1 MLITEDEK
9 LRIKSLYGLIN
20 EAPTISKDE
29 RCWYYQQVSKNG
41 IQPNAGDIQQFLINI
56 GYNIGLD
63 YAFGDQT
70 AAAFGTFAYG
80 GNAGINTVVK
90 LWQKM
95 KSEGK
100 NVGNTPGFGP
110 MMATEVASMIKTI
123 STNSVKSCNA
133 FTPPNKTYGT
143 DSKVSLTAKVKNIP
157 AFWQTPSGWDGVG
170 ARPGTNPR
178 FDNLESGYWKKT
190 RAEATYLYSDYN
202 WNYNTKVYPV
212 PRKYTNSEIQSMVP
226 VGYRINDSGR
236 IIPPTQTYKT
246 ESSTSEDPYEK
257 ERMNALIDQNR
268 SVKSDYL
275 GKGGKFETETNNM
288 LGKDKSVVTKIVE
301 TPEIEKARE
310 IVLNMYKFNSELSN
324 QKSEIQRYCNPL
336 MLTATKPGIIT
347 TDATHRYISPDEVCL
362 DAGGLWV
369 RTEGSQKIC
378 GCRDLTAPSINYEN
392 VSMLDGVSV
401 RYSAKKMLGY
411 QLSQRKDFDVKDVRD
426 WADLINEVTPYL
438 SIPLAIIGGPALGIS
453 KLTLEGLLLAID
465 MVDAAAYL
473 VKGDTYGMGL
483 ALTFGVIGAPNII
496 KKIPAVKAFTDGSK
510 QSIYKFANEF
520 STAVK
525 TGGDALDKYKGVV
538 KGFVDN
544 SKWISDTVK
553 KNLKVGVKVAA
564 NVAGVLPRLLKLTG
578 KQLVKLVVYLAKT
591 NVLPISFLRN
601 FVVNVAGSFFAWD
614 TIAYFLGICNSM
626 PLESVNEMLKQI
638 ESVKVKAKNH
648 PLGLTEEDNDILDSE
663 PWRITVMFA
672 QTMSEFQALSTPC
685 EKIGFYNEL
694 KEKLKNKDVSDSIK
708 KIDDSTKETKNWI
721 KDVISAV
728 NGVYTETSMFDYTI
742 YAIQC
747 TLQHFLSSKKIDN
760 ITITNWGVLDQSTKD
775 AIKEFKKYAGIT
787 NNTDTVDGQL
797 SDKLVTY
804 IDNIVGDIKN
814 YDNRPFDDGSVKK
827 HLNDILGSL
836 PSVQAES
843 PVMVEIISTLDDA
856 SNKEKK
862 VIYDDFEKMVD
873 PSNLMDAIYKIKPD
887 SSDEDNNK

>member
-1 MLITEDEK
+1 MGKLLITEDEI

-20 EAPTISKDE
+20 EAATISKDE
-29 RCWYYQQVSKNG
+29 RCWYYLQISKNG

-63 YAFGDQT
+63 YSFGNET
-70 AAAFGTFAYG
+70 ATAFGTFAYG
-80 GNAGINTVVK
+80 RNAGINTVTK

-95 KSEGK
+95 KSNGK
-100 NVGNTPGFGP
+100 SVGNTPGFGP
-110 MMATEVASMIKTI
+110 MMATAVASMIKTI
-123 STNSVKSCNA
+123 STNSVKSCST

-143 DSKVSLTAKVKNIP
+143 DSKVSLTEKVKNIP

-178 FDNLESGYWKKT
+178 FDNLNSTYWKKT

-202 WNYNTKVYPV
+202 WNYNTKVYPA

-226 VGYRINDSGR
+226 IGYTLKGSSLEKIDLG
-236 IIPPTQTYKT
+236 
-246 ESSTSEDPYEK
+246 STSEDPYERD
-257 ERMNALIDQNR
+257 RMNAAIDQNR
-268 SVKSDYL
+268 SMKSDYL
-275 GKGGKFETETNNM
+275 GKGGKFETQTKAMMGKNN
-288 LGKDKSVVTKIVE
+288 VVE
-301 TPEIEKARE
+301 TPTEIKETQE
-310 IVLNMYKFNSELSN
+310 MIINMFKFNTELST
-324 QKSEIQRYCNPL
+324 QPEKIKKYCNPL

-347 TDATHRYISPDEVCL
+347 TDATHRYISPDEACL

-369 RTEGSQKIC
+369 RSEGSQRIC

-392 VSMLDGVSV
+392 VSMLEGVSV

-411 QLSQRKDFDVKDVRD
+411 QLSKRKDFDVKDVRD
-426 WADLINEVTPYL
+426 WADLVNEVTPYL
-438 SIPLAIIGGPALGIS
+438 SIPLAVIGGPALGMEA
-453 KLTLEGLLLAID
+453 LTLEGLLLAID
-465 MVDAAAYL
+465 MVDAAAYI

-483 ALTFGVIGAPNII
+483 AATFGVIGAPNII

-520 STAVK
+520 SSALK
-525 TGGDALDKYKGVV
+525 TGGEALDKYKGVV

-544 SKWISDTVK
+544 SKWISDSVK
-553 KNLKVGVKVAA
+553 ANLKVGVKVASK
-564 NVAGVLPRLLKLTG
+564 VAGVLPKLLKLTG
-578 KQLVKLVVYLAKT
+578 KQLVKLIVYLAKT
-591 NVLPISFLRN
+591 KLLPIAFLRN
-601 FVVNVAGSFFAWD
+601 FGVNVAGSFFAWD

-638 ESVKVKAKNH
+638 ENVKVKEKNH

-694 KEKLKNKDVSDSIK
+694 KEKLKNKEVSDSIK

-721 KDVISAV
+721 KDVVSAV
-728 NGVYTETSMFDYTI
+728 NGSYTETPIFDYTI

-747 TLQHFLSSKKIDN
+747 VLQHFLSSKKIDN

-787 NNTDTVDGQL
+787 NNTGTVDGQL
-797 SDKLVTY
+797 ADKLVTY

-814 YDNRPFDDGSVKK
+814 YDNRLFDDGSIKK

-843 PVMVEIISTLDDA
+843 PVMIDIISTLDGA
-856 SNKEKK
+856 SNEEKK
-862 VIYDDFEKMVD
+862 NIYDDLEKLVSSPD
-873 PSNLMDAIYKIKPD
+873 VLMDAIYNIEP
-887 SSDEDNNK
+887 SSDDNNK

>member
-1 MLITEDEK
+1 MNGMLITEDEK

-29 RCWYYQQVSKNG
+29 RCWYYLQVSKNG
-41 IQPNAGDIQQFLINI
+41 MQPNAGDIQQFLINI

-143 DSKVSLTAKVKNIP
+143 DSKVSLTEKAKNIP

-236 IIPPTQTYKT
+236 IIPIEKI

-392 VSMLDGVSV
+392 VSMLEGVSV

-438 SIPLAIIGGPALGIS
+438 SIPLAVIGGPALGMEV
-453 KLTLEGLLLAID
+453 LTLEGLLLAID

-483 ALTFGVIGAPNII
+483 AATFGIIGAPNIM

-520 STAVK
+520 SSALK

-553 KNLKVGVKVAA
+553 TNLKVGVKIAS
-564 NVAGVLPRLLKLTG
+564 NVVSVLPRLLKLTG

-601 FVVNVAGSFFAWD
+601 FGLNVAGSFFAWD

-638 ESVKVKAKNH
+638 ESVKVKSKNH

-694 KEKLKNKDVSDSIK
+694 KEKLKNKEVTDSIN
-708 KIDDSTKETKNWI
+708 KIDQSTKETKNWI
-721 KDVISAV
+721 KDIISAV
-728 NGVYTETSMFDYTI
+728 NGVYTETPMFDYTI

-747 TLQHFLSSKKIDN
+747 VLQHFLTSKKINN
-760 ITITNWGVLDQSTKD
+760 ITITKWGVLDQSTKD

-787 NNTDTVDGQL
+787 NNTDTVDNQL

-814 YDNRPFDDGSVKK
+814 YDNRPFDRGSIKK

-836 PSVQAES
+836 PSVQTES
-843 PVMVEIISTLDDA
+843 PVITKILTE
-856 SNKEKK
+856 
-862 VIYDDFEKMVD
+862 YDQ
-873 PSNLMDAIYKIKPD
+873 L
-887 SSDEDNNK
+887 SDEQKNTNFKSFSDKVKNIDATKLDFLFGGSENTDENK